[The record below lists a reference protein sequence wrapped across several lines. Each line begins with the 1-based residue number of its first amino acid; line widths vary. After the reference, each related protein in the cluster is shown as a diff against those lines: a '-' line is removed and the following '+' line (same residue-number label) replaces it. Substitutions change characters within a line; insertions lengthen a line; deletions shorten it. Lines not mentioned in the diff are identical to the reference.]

1 MSFAKLKIETSR
13 NASFAVA
20 LALLA
25 AGCTQSVPSQ
35 FKLLR
40 AEDSAPAAF
49 EVGEVVVEKHGA
61 PVDILWVVDNSA
73 SMLTSQTKLK
83 NGLAAFAR
91 DYLTKDG
98 TDIQL
103 AVITTDTYVANNAWE
118 KYLNTENP
126 ETKKTPLQVH
136 ASKEP
141 NQRQWGPDYAK
152 ISASALMSTKSKSG
166 LVSNFQSRVL
176 VGTQGIY
183 EEHGFDS
190 VAQFIA
196 DNEKGSSA
204 NKLFRKGSQR
214 IIIFL
219 SDEDDQSMGDNVGP
233 EPRKLLYS
241 GSYYTGVNAAAAD
254 KILPPQFTINCPG
267 EPNVLG
273 KPITAATAMTL
284 CARPGTVE
292 GVNVFKDQLD
302 SFFRGLDGNPVGSP
316 NYFITAI
323 VGQDPKT
330 IETLRRNTTEKNAET
345 KLTVITNEIGT
356 RYIDLV
362 NEAGN
367 GSFAMDIGASDYSP
381 ILKKIGLEIE
391 KRSVVKKTS
400 PQTTFILD
408 RAPDTR
414 EKLVVTVQTAGGR
427 VFVLADSQYHVAAN
441 KLVITDKS
449 LISVLQPGDRISV
462 QYQPATV
469 LPASK

>member
-1 MSFAKLKIETSR
+1 
-13 NASFAVA
+13 
-20 LALLA
+20 
-25 AGCTQSVPSQ
+25 
-35 FKLLR
+35 
-40 AEDSAPAAF
+40 
-49 EVGEVVVEKHGA
+49 
-61 PVDILWVVDNSA
+61 
-73 SMLTSQTKLK
+73 
-83 NGLAAFAR
+83 
-91 DYLTKDG
+91 
-98 TDIQL
+98 
-103 AVITTDTYVANNAWE
+103 
-118 KYLNTENP
+118 
-126 ETKKTPLQVH
+126 
-136 ASKEP
+136 
-141 NQRQWGPDYAK
+141 
-152 ISASALMSTKSKSG
+152 
-166 LVSNFQSRVL
+166 
-176 VGTQGIY
+176 
-183 EEHGFDS
+183 
-190 VAQFIA
+190 
-196 DNEKGSSA
+196 
-204 NKLFRKGSQR
+204 
-214 IIIFL
+214 
-219 SDEDDQSMGDNVGP
+219 
-233 EPRKLLYS
+233 
-241 GSYYTGVNAAAAD
+241 
-254 KILPPQFTINCPG
+254 
-267 EPNVLG
+267 
-273 KPITAATAMTL
+273 
-284 CARPGTVE
+284 
-292 GVNVFKDQLD
+292 
-302 SFFRGLDGNPVGSP
+302 VGSP
-316 NYFITAI
+316 NYSITAI

>member
-1 MSFAKLKIETSR
+1 MSFAKLKIKNSR
-13 NASFAVA
+13 NASLAVA
-20 LALLA
+20 VALLA

-61 PVDILWVVDNSA
+61 PIDILWVVDNSA

-176 VGTQGIY
+176 VGTQGMY

-219 SDEDDQSMGDNVGP
+219 S
-233 EPRKLLYS
+233 
-241 GSYYTGVNAAAAD
+241 
-254 KILPPQFTINCPG
+254 
-267 EPNVLG
+267 
-273 KPITAATAMTL
+273 AMTL

-316 NYFITAI
+316 NYFVTAI

-345 KLTVITNEIGT
+345 KLTVITNEIGS
-356 RYIDLV
+356 RYLDLV